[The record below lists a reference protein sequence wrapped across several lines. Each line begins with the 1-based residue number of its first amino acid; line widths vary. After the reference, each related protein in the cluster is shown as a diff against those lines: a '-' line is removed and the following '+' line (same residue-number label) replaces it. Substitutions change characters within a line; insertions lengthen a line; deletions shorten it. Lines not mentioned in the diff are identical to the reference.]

1 MWVVQLAVATKTK
14 AVSFVF
20 DRVAVNG
27 QPSIWRYVSPGRC
40 LLLSVQSIPYGY
52 CLEQR
57 PEEVA
62 RGRAPAQNNTGADT
76 THPHPALIRGLP
88 RATCP
93 CHPCLSRTTSD
104 HRALDNPRVL
114 KASYFVPS

>member
-27 QPSIWRYVSPGRC
+27 QPSIWRYEVCVPWPVPAIIGTE
-40 LLLSVQSIPYGY
+40 YGY

-76 THPHPALIRGLP
+76 THPHPALIRGVP

-104 HRALDNPRVL
+104 HCALDNPRVL
-114 KASYFVPS
+114 KASYVVPS